1 MAHKIKTIKAK
12 EDLMVEATFFDGTIK
27 EYNIVNLFS
36 AYPQL
41 KILENNP
48 LFYAVQIDVGGYGIS
63 WSDDLD
69 LDAETIWEEGV
80 RIGKDCPDPILE
92 VAFEL
97 TAEREK
103 AGLTQKQLAERAGMY
118 QAEISKIE
126 RGLSNPS
133 ILTLQRLAECMGLT
147 LQIRFQKAEMG

>member
-1 MAHKIKTIKAK
+1 MAHKIKSIKAK
-12 EDLMVEATFFDGTIK
+12 ENLMIEATFFDGSIK
-27 EYNIVNLFS
+27 EYNIANLFS

-69 LDAETIWEEGV
+69 LDAETIWEEGFQ
-80 RIGKDCPDPILE
+80 IGKDCPDPILE

-97 TAEREK
+97 TVEREK

-147 LQIRFQKAEMG
+147 LQIRFQKEEMG